1 MNTNLIGYKYER
13 NSSNMGSHSHPNI
26 YLIQKITTIVFSI
39 DDFSIT
45 TSLRWQSMSIE
56 QRYTKVADQE

>member
-1 MNTNLIGYKYER
+1 
-13 NSSNMGSHSHPNI
+13 MGTHSHPNI
-26 YLIQKITTIVFSI
+26 DLIQKITTIVFSI
-39 DDFSIT
+39 DDFSVT